1 MLISEFVAREK
12 ACPLSMG
19 HPTNIA
25 KTCQGSDCMAWR
37 SSEVGGGFCGMAG
50 RPLAAE
56 PTAALGKQLVAAI
69 PQMMRKIGVEV
80 GDA

>member
-1 MLISEFVAREK
+1 
-12 ACPLSMG
+12 
-19 HPTNIA
+19 
-25 KTCQGSDCMAWR
+25 MAWR

-56 PTAALGKQLVAAI
+56 PAAALGKQLVAAI

-80 GDA
+80 GDAN